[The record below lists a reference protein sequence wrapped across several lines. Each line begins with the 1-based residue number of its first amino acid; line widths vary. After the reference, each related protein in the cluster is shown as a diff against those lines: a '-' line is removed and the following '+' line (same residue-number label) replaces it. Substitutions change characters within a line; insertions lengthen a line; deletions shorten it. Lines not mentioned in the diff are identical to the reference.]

1 MGQSPVDPHS
11 ASPSEIKE
19 RLEAERSGSAFI
31 LYRDGEGAQK
41 LIPLADTSGP
51 MTVGRGNSSDIWLAW
66 DSEVSR
72 VHAELQLVGDDWTL
86 ADDGLSSNGSFVNGE
101 RVRGRRRLRDG
112 DELRFGKTVAVFRK
126 PEVVASSTT
135 KLATDHPKMELSD
148 TQRKVLAALCRP
160 YRDGAAFA
168 TPATNQEIAE
178 QVFLSVDAVKSHLRA
193 LFAKFAIEGL
203 PQNQKRARLVELAFQ
218 RGVIEQRDLD

>member
-1 MGQSPVDPHS
+1 MAQSPVDRHA
-11 ASPSEIKE
+11 ASPAELKE
-19 RLEAERSGSAFI
+19 RLEAERSGSAFV
-31 LYRDGEGAQK
+31 LYRDGEGRQQ
-41 LIPLADTSGP
+41 LLPLEDGSRALTI
-51 MTVGRGNSSDIWLAW
+51 GRGNASDIWLSW
-66 DSEVSR
+66 DTEVSR

-126 PEVVASSTT
+126 PAVPATSTT
-135 KLATDHPKMELSD
+135 KLATDQPPMELSD
-148 TQRKVLAALCRP
+148 MQRKVLAALCRP

-178 QVFLSVDAVKSHLRA
+178 QVYLSVDAVKSHLRA

-218 RGVIEQRDLD
+218 RGVIERRDLG